1 MMYFADMH
9 VIMTLFCRN
18 AFVNN
23 MQKKVLGILKL
34 ISTVKYFGV
43 IDSLNVYYNFV
54 TDKPIFQVSNLKN
67 GTTTKVNSQWCHC

>member
-1 MMYFADMH
+1 MGFADMN
-9 VIMTLFCRN
+9 VIKTLFCRN

-34 ISTVKYFGV
+34 ILPVKYSGV

-67 GTTTKVNSQWCHC
+67 GTLTKVDSQWCHC